1 MSLSHKG
8 QLVGEKNPMWKGDK
22 VGYKAL
28 HRWLKDNFG
37 KANKCENPKCPK
49 KSQKFEWSLIKG
61 KEYSHRRKNFRML
74 CRSCHCKYDNLILNI
89 PKKGWQ

>member
-8 QLVGEKNPMWKGDK
+8 QLTGRKNGAWKGDK

-37 KANKCENPKCPK
+37 KANKCENPECEG
-49 KSQKFEWSLIKG
+49 KSKLFEWAKLKG
-61 KEYSHRRKNFRML
+61 KKYSHNRKNFQML
-74 CRSCHCKYDNLILNI
+74 CRSCHRKYDNLILNI
-89 PKKGWQ
+89 KKMNL